1 MLWQLHSRHLGADRF
16 RFGSEH
22 RRVQAET
29 LVERPHWWAQFRA
42 WFERFDA
49 ADWDQQLE
57 NDVEAVALDWL
68 AEEALADLTPG
79 RCSEC

>member
-1 MLWQLHSRHLGADRF
+1 MTRLQASEAAVEQLDPAGRAR
-16 RFGSEH
+16 
-22 RRVQAET
+22 
-29 LVERPHWWAQFRA
+29 FRA

-57 NDVEAVALDWL
+57 HNMEAGALDWL
-68 AEEALADLTPG
+68 AEEALAALKVG

>member
-1 MLWQLHSRHLGADRF
+1 MTSLQASEAAVEQLDTTGRAR
-16 RFGSEH
+16 
-22 RRVQAET
+22 
-29 LVERPHWWAQFRA
+29 FRA
-42 WFERFDA
+42 WFELFDA

-57 NDVEAVALDWL
+57 HNMEAGALDWL

>member
-1 MLWQLHSRHLGADRF
+1 MTSLQAIEAALEQLDPAGCARF
-16 RFGSEH
+16 RDCFK
-22 RRVQAET
+22 
-29 LVERPHWWAQFRA
+29 
-42 WFERFDA
+42 RFDA

-57 NDVEAVALDWL
+57 NDVEAGALDWL

>member
-1 MLWQLHSRHLGADRF
+1 MEQLDPAG
-16 RFGSEH
+16 
-22 RRVQAET
+22 RV
-29 LVERPHWWAQFRA
+29 RFRA

-57 NDVEAVALDWL
+57 NDVEAGALDWL